1 MKFEDRIH
9 GIWRHVV
16 FRIFD
21 YLRSHGK
28 TSHLARYH
36 RGFIPRIPFFLHNI
50 GWKYCTEGDYEKAEQ
65 HLRRAAALDPHDAAA
80 HYNLGVALSN
90 QERWKRL

>member
-28 TSHLARYH
+28 TSHLARYASRLH
-36 RGFIPRIPFFLHNI
+36 PADSVLSHNI
-50 GWKYCTEGDYEKAEQ
+50 GWKYCTEGDYEKAE
-65 HLRRAAALDPHDAAA
+65 
-80 HYNLGVALSN
+80 
-90 QERWKRL
+90 